1 MSLTSIL
8 SFLCSFSKSDYSFTP
23 YLMTFSQKCFEELM
37 WSWWACHSY
46 VSGLICVSLS
56 EFVVVEVQLG
66 GEVSLLC
73 SNLSNIISNIFWFKS
88 AKRSNTTRIASM
100 PTAESNATVLE
111 DFKNGRFHM
120 SSNTTHV
127 FLNIKEF
134 NISDSGLYFCGLNT
148 INYNFDATFLQVKG
162 KIYFSFFQSIKSN
175 TFTKSEFCAEICL
188 LVSSSETPAFNLV
201 VGILG
206 SVIIVL
212 VMVIIFLL
220 VKIKTFQKGTEMFW
234 QIEMKNQ
241 MKLCLNLW
249 QTQSLSV
256 V

>member
-1 MSLTSIL
+1 MMGLTSIL
-8 SFLCSFSKSDYSFTP
+8 SFLCSFS
-23 YLMTFSQKCFEELM
+23 
-37 WSWWACHSY
+37 
-46 VSGLICVSLS
+46 LICVSLS

-73 SNLSNIISNIFWFKS
+73 SNLSNIMSNIFWFKS

-148 INYNFDATFLQVKG
+148 INYNFDATFLQV
-162 KIYFSFFQSIKSN
+162 
-175 TFTKSEFCAEICL
+175 E
-188 LVSSSETPAFNLV
+188 ETPAFNLV

-206 SVIIVL
+206 SVIFVL
-212 VMVIIFLL
+212 VMVIIFLP
-220 VKIKTFQKGTEMFW
+220 VKIKSFQKAPSERQHRESLESNVRYYAALTFQPKPE
-234 QIEMKNQ
+234 
-241 MKLCLNLW
+241 
-249 QTQSLSV
+249 TQSISV
-256 V
+256 YKTDSDLCFWS

>member
-8 SFLCSFSKSDYSFTP
+8 SFLCSFS
-23 YLMTFSQKCFEELM
+23 
-37 WSWWACHSY
+37 
-46 VSGLICVSLS
+46 LICVSLS
-56 EFVVVEVQLG
+56 EFVIVEVQLG

-88 AKRSNTTRIASM
+88 GKRSNTTRIASM
-100 PTAESNATVLE
+100 PTADSNATVLT
-111 DFKNGRFHM
+111 DFTNGRFHM

-148 INYNFDATFLQVKG
+148 INYTFDATFLQV
-162 KIYFSFFQSIKSN
+162 
-175 TFTKSEFCAEICL
+175 E
-188 LVSSSETPAFNLV
+188 VSSSETSAFNLV

-206 SVIIVL
+206 SVIFVL

-220 VKIKTFQKGTEMFW
+220 VKIKSFQKAPSERQHTESLESNVLNYAALTFQPKP
-234 QIEMKNQ
+234 K
-241 MKLCLNLW
+241 
-249 QTQSLSV
+249 TQRGPGPET
-256 V
+256 

>member
-1 MSLTSIL
+1 MMGLTSIL
-8 SFLCSFSKSDYSFTP
+8 SFLCSFK
-23 YLMTFSQKCFEELM
+23 
-37 WSWWACHSY
+37 
-46 VSGLICVSLS
+46 
-56 EFVVVEVQLG
+56 VQLG

-111 DFKNGRFHM
+111 DLKNGRFHM

-148 INYNFDATFLQVKG
+148 INYNFDATFLQV
-162 KIYFSFFQSIKSN
+162 
-175 TFTKSEFCAEICL
+175 E
-188 LVSSSETPAFNLV
+188 VSSSETPAFNLV

-206 SVIIVL
+206 SVIFVL

-220 VKIKTFQKGTEMFW
+220 VKIKSFQKALPERQHRESLESNVLNYAALTFQPKPKTQRSPGTE
-234 QIEMKNQ
+234 
-241 MKLCLNLW
+241 
-249 QTQSLSV
+249 T
-256 V
+256 